1 MIQVACPKG
10 SEESSNHYSSQVMS
24 VTHQKT
30 FPIIPTDSTKEQKT
44 NMEIEPIPDDPK
56 DIQTAET
63 AVHQQ
68 PLALD
73 KKENTIKQDPPS
85 NANCGTETSVASTKS
100 EAVFDATTAGAAT
113 ASEIFR
119 HLQVGM

>member
-1 MIQVACPKG
+1 
-10 SEESSNHYSSQVMS
+10 MS

-30 FPIIPTDSTKEQKT
+30 FPIIFTDSTTEQKT
-44 NMEIEPIPDDPK
+44 NMEIGPIPDDPK
-56 DIQTAET
+56 DIQTAEK
-63 AVHQQ
+63 VVYQQ
-68 PLALD
+68 PLTD

-85 NANCGTETSVASTKS
+85 NASCGTEASVAATKS

-119 HLQVGM
+119 HLQVGMWIIHNIHPSRSGFFMTFFRR